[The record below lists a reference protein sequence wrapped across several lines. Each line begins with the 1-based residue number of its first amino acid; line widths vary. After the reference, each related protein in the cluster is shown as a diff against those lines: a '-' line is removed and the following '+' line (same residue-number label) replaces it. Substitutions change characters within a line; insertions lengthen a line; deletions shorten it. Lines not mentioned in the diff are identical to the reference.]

1 MSASD
6 GFLTVRTVR
15 VTLAEEAAAALN
27 DISTT
32 APSRKARRRSP
43 PRARRDG
50 PRSAW
55 TGERRAR
62 EDALHLEIED
72 ARVGVHRAV
81 YPVGLDQ
88 HGELLVAGQAPGE
101 DNIGE

>member
-1 MSASD
+1 MTSQRPRLRERRGGA
-6 GFLTVRTVR
+6 
-15 VTLAEEAAAALN
+15 
-27 DISTT
+27 
-32 APSRKARRRSP
+32 ARRA
-43 PRARRDG
+43 ARRDG